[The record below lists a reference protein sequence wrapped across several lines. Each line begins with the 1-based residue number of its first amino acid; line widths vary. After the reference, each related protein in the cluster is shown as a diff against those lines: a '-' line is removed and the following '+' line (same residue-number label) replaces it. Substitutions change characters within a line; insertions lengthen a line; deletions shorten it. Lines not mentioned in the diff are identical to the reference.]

1 MEFNKKNASF
11 LAGSAVNINMGLRE
25 YMLKVYRFMG
35 LGLLVSALTAYLG
48 TLPAFARFLFVDT
61 PQGITY
67 SFLGW
72 IIVFAPLALVF
83 LFHSA
88 VRRMDAAKAQTIFW
102 IFSAL
107 MGFSLS
113 TIFLSFP
120 AASIF
125 KTFIITSASFGGLCL
140 YGYTT
145 NKDLTG
151 LGTFM
156 TMGLWGLII
165 AMIVNLFLHS
175 SGLDF
180 LLSILGVGIFAG
192 LTAYDSQK
200 IRQMY
205 IEDDGSGR
213 QNAVA
218 ISGAL
223 ALYLDFINL
232 FLMLLRFTDR
242 R

>member
-1 MEFNKKNASF
+1 
-11 LAGSAVNINMGLRE
+11 
-25 YMLKVYRFMG
+25 
-35 LGLLVSALTAYLG
+35 
-48 TLPAFARFLFVDT
+48 
-61 PQGITY
+61 
-67 SFLGW
+67 
-72 IIVFAPLALVF
+72 
-83 LFHSA
+83 
-88 VRRMDAAKAQTIFW
+88 
-102 IFSAL
+102 
-107 MGFSLS
+107 
-113 TIFLSFP
+113 
-120 AASIF
+120 
-125 KTFIITSASFGGLCL
+125 
-140 YGYTT
+140 
-145 NKDLTG
+145 
-151 LGTFM
+151 M